1 MLSSMRTSRPILL
14 RRLKVSSGQRA
25 ALSLYKKPPF
35 WNEPE
40 VSWTIYLY
48 RFAISIT
55 NVYAE
60 AICQILA

>member
-1 MLSSMRTSRPILL
+1 MLSTMRTSRPILL

-40 VSWTIYLY
+40 VSQTIYLD
-48 RFAISIT
+48 RFTVSIA
-55 NVYAE
+55 N
-60 AICQILA
+60 I